1 VETFASPQ
9 PLKPAD
15 LPAPDLTDP
24 ALYINRELS
33 WVQFNERVLAQAVGA
48 HHPLLDRVKFLAIV
62 ATNLEEFFIIRVSA
76 LLRKSRAGLDDVSHD
91 GLTTK
96 ATLMVVRQQ
105 AAEMLSKQAQCW
117 SQQLQPALREHGIHV
132 LEPEE
137 WTAAITEFLRG
148 HFESSISPALTP
160 LAFDPGHPFPF
171 ISNLSQNLA
180 VVVEHGG
187 ETRFARVKVP
197 DVLPRF
203 VTLPSRL
210 SPEGSQTLVYLEDI
224 IRTNINQ
231 LFPGTRVESAH
242 LFRIVRDADLVIQE
256 DEADDLLESIDQSLK
271 QRRLGALVMLQVEET
286 MPRRVLDILM
296 ENFEIEEENVYL
308 TRARLGF
315 GDWMQLGSL
324 PRPDL
329 KHPPMAPAV
338 PWMYNAPEDVF
349 EEIRQRDRLVHQP
362 FQSFSAVEE
371 FLRAAVNDPH
381 VIAIKMT
388 LYRIGRDSPMI
399 DLLVDAVEAGK
410 QVAVL
415 VELKARFDERNN
427 IKWANRLEAAGA
439 HVAYGLVRLKTHA
452 KVCLVVRQEGH
463 DIRRYVHIATG
474 NYNPQTAR
482 AYTDLGL
489 FTVRPSIVEDAS
501 DLFNYLTGYSNQR
514 HFRELLVAPV
524 SLRSG
529 LTALIEHEADEAR
542 AGRVGRIIMK
552 FNALTDPEMIRSLYR
567 ASQAGVRIDL
577 IVRGV
582 CSLRPGLPGVSETI
596 SVHSIVG
603 RFLEHSRIFW
613 FYNRGHHK
621 VFIGSADIMERNLD
635 RRIEVLCPIHDPRLV
650 QHLETVVLDA
660 CLHDTHCTRLLS
672 SDGEYAAPQP
682 TEEPFNSQEH
692 LLQWYTTERRA

>member
-1 VETFASPQ
+1 
-9 PLKPAD
+9 
-15 LPAPDLTDP
+15 
-24 ALYINRELS
+24 
-33 WVQFNERVLAQAVGA
+33 
-48 HHPLLDRVKFLAIV
+48 
-62 ATNLEEFFIIRVSA
+62 
-76 LLRKSRAGLDDVSHD
+76 
-91 GLTTK
+91 
-96 ATLMVVRQQ
+96 MVVRQQ

-117 SQQLQPALREHGIHV
+117 NRQLQPPSASTASTI
-132 LEPEE
+132 LEQPDD
-137 WTAAITEFLRG
+137 WTPAIAEFLRG
-148 HFESSISPALTP
+148 HFESSISPVLTP
-160 LAFDPGHPFPF
+160 LAFEPGHPFPF

-210 SPEGSQTLVYLEDI
+210 SPEGSQALVYLEDV
-224 IRTNINQ
+224 IRANVNQ

-338 PWMYNAPEDVF
+338 PWMCNAPEGVF

-415 VELKARFDERNN
+415 VVSWKARFDERNN
-427 IKWANRLEAAGA
+427 IKWANRLEGRPARTWRT
-439 HVAYGLVRLKTHA
+439 GLVRLKTHA

-514 HFRELLVAPV
+514 HFRELLVAPTL

-529 LTALIEHEADEAR
+529 LSALIEHEADEAR
-542 AGRVGRIIMK
+542 AGRVGHIIMK
-552 FNALTDPEMIRSLYR
+552 FNALTDPEMIRCLYR

-582 CSLRPGLPGVSETI
+582 CSLRPGLPGVSDTI
-596 SVHSIVG
+596 RVHSIVG

-613 FYNRGHHK
+613 FNNRGHHK

-635 RRIEVLCPIHDPRLV
+635 RRIEVLCPIHDPKLV

-660 CLHDTHCTRLLS
+660 CLRDTHCTRLLA
-672 SDGEYAAPQP
+672 SDGEYAAPDPTGQP
-682 TEEPFNSQEH
+682 LNSQEH
-692 LLQWYTTERRA
+692 LLQWYGTERRG